1 LTVDPVPVPEDKS
14 LPDESLLDEAPMD
27 EEKADDSVKRE
38 PQSPLARNLVIAIGV
53 LLGFMM
59 LGTLLVNK

>member
-1 LTVDPVPVPEDKS
+1 MV
-14 LPDESLLDEAPMD
+14 
-27 EEKADDSVKRE
+27 EEMTGDSVESE

-59 LGTLLVNK
+59 LGTLLVKK